1 MPAATS
7 LVLDFVLSLM
17 PPPRGN
23 LPDTRETGALAPA
36 TEAARNKAAGDNA
49 GEDASDAGRGC
60 EGGGSLGKG
69 KDTRV
74 PRAGEPPAAAVPSS
88 FQVPAMYADFRH
100 LA

>member
-49 GEDASDAGRGC
+49 GEDASDAGRGR
-60 EGGGSLGKG
+60 EGGGGKGKG

>member
-60 EGGGSLGKG
+60 EGGKR

>member
-49 GEDASDAGRGC
+49 GEDASDAGRGR
-60 EGGGSLGKG
+60 EGGGGKG